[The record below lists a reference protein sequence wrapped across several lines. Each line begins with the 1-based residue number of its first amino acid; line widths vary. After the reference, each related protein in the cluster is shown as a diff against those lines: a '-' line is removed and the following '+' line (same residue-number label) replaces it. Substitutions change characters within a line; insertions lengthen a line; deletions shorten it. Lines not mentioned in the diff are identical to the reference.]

1 MKSLELSKI
10 MINLS
15 KIKNSACGPLNK
27 NIKSIPKIS
36 KEKIFMQ
43 SVLSAWCIKN
53 NLVLSTEHK
62 FHPVRKWRFDWS
74 VNSIKLAIEYEGV
87 FSSKSRHTTLKGY
100 SVDTDKYRAAVILGW
115 RVLRYTAI
123 NCRELENDLKELK

>member
-15 KIKNSACGPLNK
+15 KIKNSACGPLNQ